1 MSRRSQ
7 AFSINLCN
15 LMIKFAFIKVGIG
28 TSDISR
34 LGFFNNV
41 TFRIGPDQFS
51 FQDLEH
57 GILRAN
63 SKSPYTFIRSFGPKD
78 DRLRLCM
85 PKVDCRIHFA
95 LNCGAKSC
103 PPVTNFTAEGLDH
116 ELRIV
121 AQTFCEQD
129 SNVEIKE
136 KDMTLLLSELFKWY
150 RNDFC
155 SSSADSLPKAVLK
168 YLRGNKKLT
177 LERMLLKGPSSIK
190 VKFLPYDWS
199 TNASNFKPFTGGSV
213 KADSSRFLKSPL
225 KRKD

>member
-1 MSRRSQ
+1 
-7 AFSINLCN
+7 
-15 LMIKFAFIKVGIG
+15 MIKYAFIKVGIG
-28 TSDISR
+28 TSDLSR

-63 SKSPYTFIRSFGPKD
+63 SRSPFTSIRSFGPKD

-103 PPVTNFTAEGLDH
+103 PPVTNFTAEGLEQ

-121 AQTFCEQD
+121 AQNFCEKDAQ
-129 SNVEIKE
+129 VEIKE
-136 KDMTLLLSELFKWY
+136 KEMTLLLSELFKWY
-150 RNDFC
+150 RDDFC
-155 SSSADSLPKAVLK
+155 SSTADSLPKAILK
-168 YLRGNKKLT
+168 YLRGNKKAI
-177 LERMLLKGPSSIK
+177 LERMLLKGSVK
-190 VKFLPYDWS
+190 VKFISYDWS
-199 TNASNFKPFTGGSV
+199 TNASDFVPFRGGSV
-213 KADSSRFLKSPL
+213 KADASRFLK
-225 KRKD
+225 R